1 MKSFAQTIWLWQ
13 TPAAMAKKL
22 ATRKAKKEHGQRARP
37 MSLKELAGR
46 LNLSPTSLSL
56 VLNDSPAARTIPQ
69 ETKDRIVA
77 AAREFGYR
85 PNFLARSLRAK
96 RTYTIGVLVPELS
109 DGYSAMVLGGI
120 EDYLV
125 QQGYF
130 YLVVSHRHNEEL
142 LEEYENLL
150 RDRRVEGFIAVDTPS
165 KGDSEL
171 PFVAVSGHHDNESV
185 TSVILDHER
194 AATVALEYLVQLGHR
209 QIGFIKGQTFSSDTE
224 VRWSAIVKVASR
236 LNLTIKPSL
245 VAQLEGNSPS
255 PELGYI
261 AAKKI
266 MGAAQ
271 PMTALFAFNDVSAIG
286 AIRAFN
292 DAGYRVPEDI
302 SVVGFDD
309 VYAAAFQNP
318 PLTTVRQPLWQM
330 GKLAAEILLRRIN
343 KTDST
348 FPGIVTVEPELIIRD
363 STSPVQAVA
372 GAKWRQRKHA

>member
-1 MKSFAQTIWLWQ
+1 MSRKT
-13 TPAAMAKKL
+13 
-22 ATRKAKKEHGQRARP
+22 ATRKARKENGQRARP
-37 MSLKELAGR
+37 VSLKELAGH

-56 VLNDSPAARTIPQ
+56 VLNESPAARTIPQ
-69 ETKDRIVA
+69 ETKDRILA

-120 EDYLV
+120 EDYLI

-130 YLVVSHRHNEEL
+130 YLVVSHRHDAKL
-142 LEEYENLL
+142 LDEYENLL
-150 RDRRVEGFIAVDTPS
+150 RDRRVEGFIAVDTPA
-165 KGDSEL
+165 KGDSGL
-171 PFVAVSGHHDNESV
+171 PFVAVSGHHENESV

-194 AATVALEYLVQLGHR
+194 AATVALEYLLDLGHR
-209 QIGFIKGQTFSSDTE
+209 HIGFIKGQTFSSDTE
-224 VRWSAIVKVASR
+224 MRWSAIVSVAAR
-236 LNLTIKPSL
+236 LNLEINSSL

-255 PELGYI
+255 PELGYV
-261 AAKKI
+261 AAQKI
-266 MGAAQ
+266 LTTKQ

-292 DAGYRVPEDI
+292 DAGYRVPDDI

-330 GKLAAEILLRRIN
+330 GKLAAQILLRRIN
-343 KTDST
+343 ETDSSV
-348 FPGIVTVEPELIIRD
+348 PGIVTVEPELIIRD
-363 STSPVQAVA
+363 STSPVQALVN
-372 GAKWRQRKHA
+372 AKWRQRKHA